1 MRAVLQISKAA
12 NLLGVSIKTIR
23 RWHHAGLI
31 AFVQLEA
38 TDDFYSLRFNGSV
51 RVVNIYR
58 TPVAQLFMPGSLP
71 INKNKRAISKDK
83 FSRQAIFASHNQNRS

>member
-38 TDDFYSLRFNGSV
+38 TDDFYSFEDS
-51 RVVNIYR
+51 
-58 TPVAQLFMPGSLP
+58 TDP
-71 INKNKRAISKDK
+71 
-83 FSRQAIFASHNQNRS
+83 